1 MTLPRPAS
9 LRSGFTLIELLLVL
23 AIIAVLAGMLS
34 SAILMMSKKA
44 NSDRISSNA
53 KALQAAIVEYWHDT
67 GEWPI
72 GNNDQP
78 KMQNVGKTQYGKESA
93 GEQSTEKNIYRFSLT
108 YGAGDS
114 KLPNKTVVEKL
125 LNGELPG
132 GGTKRFLDLHGFV
145 TPARPADEGSTDVV
159 DAGVAYEGV
168 AKDAAGNVLSGLK
181 GKPCELVYPTADGK
195 YASYR
200 IFFDFDNNVVEV
212 STPNVR

>member
-1 MTLPRPAS
+1 M
-9 LRSGFTLIELLLVL
+9 G
-23 AIIAVLAGMLS
+23 
-34 SAILMMSKKA
+34 
-44 NSDRISSNA
+44 
-53 KALQAAIVEYWHDT
+53 
-67 GEWPI
+67 
-72 GNNDQP
+72 
-78 KMQNVGKTQYGKESA
+78 
-93 GEQSTEKNIYRFSLT
+93 
-108 YGAGDS
+108 
-114 KLPNKTVVEKL
+114 KL
-125 LNGELPG
+125 LRGELPG

>member
-1 MTLPRPAS
+1 MTLPRTAS

-108 YGAGDS
+108 YGDS

-125 LNGELPG
+125 LKGELPG